1 MTAPGS
7 SETHLQRLAKRYA
20 NGRTIKHLERES
32 GLKEGALG
40 NYLRP
45 AKRDP
50 GSKIPSAEVMIR
62 FAAAFGA
69 PLEEVSQAFIQDW
82 VNESG
87 IPVGPGD
94 AACTADE
101 AELLENYR
109 ALDARDKLRLHE
121 IMGVLRRTAE
131 KPSPSN
137 G

>member
-7 SETHLQRLAKRYA
+7 SETHLQRLVKRYA
-20 NGRTIKHLERES
+20 NGRTIKQLEREAR
-32 GLKEGALG
+32 LKEGALG

-62 FAAAFGA
+62 FAGALDA

-87 IPVGPGD
+87 IPVGPGA
-94 AACTADE
+94 AACTAAE
-101 AELLENYR
+101 ADLLENYR
-109 ALDARDKLRLHE
+109 ALDARDQLRLHE
-121 IMGVLRRTAE
+121 FTAVLLRTAE
-131 KPSPSN
+131 KSSPSC
-137 G
+137 